1 MSNPPDRATVA
12 ATAIMQIIAAAPKDL
27 RQAIEDYLRDEFS
40 DCAREY
46 MADMGG
52 AAPK

>member
-1 MSNPPDRATVA
+1 MNPPDRATVA
-12 ATAIMQIIAAAPKDL
+12 AVAIMQMIATPPKDL

-46 MADMGG
+46 MADM
-52 AAPK
+52 AYPTRE